1 MIQMQ
6 STLSAAD
13 NSGAKLMMCIKVLGG
28 SKRRYASIGDVMATK
43 DIKNQSAEELKQHLL
58 DLRKEQF
65 NLRMQKGSGQLT
77 QPHQLRRVRRD
88 IARTKFVLGDKK

>member
-1 MIQMQ
+1 M
-6 STLSAAD
+6 
-13 NSGAKLMMCIKVLGG
+13 
-28 SKRRYASIGDVMATK
+28 ASK
-43 DIKNQSAEELKQHLL
+43 DINQKSAEELKQDLL

-88 IARTKFVLGDKK
+88 IARTKFVLGAKK

>member
-1 MIQMQ
+1 M
-6 STLSAAD
+6 
-13 NSGAKLMMCIKVLGG
+13 
-28 SKRRYASIGDVMATK
+28 ASK
-43 DIKNQSAEELKQHLL
+43 DINQKSADELKQDLL

-88 IARTKFVLGDKK
+88 IARTKFVLGSKK

>member
-1 MIQMQ
+1 
-6 STLSAAD
+6 
-13 NSGAKLMMCIKVLGG
+13 
-28 SKRRYASIGDVMATK
+28 MATK
-43 DIKNQSAEELKQHLL
+43 ETKNQSAEELNQHLL

-88 IARTKFVLGDKK
+88 IARTKFVLGSKK

>member
-1 MIQMQ
+1 MGTKVKEI
-6 STLSAAD
+6 STTQTVD
-13 NSGAKLMMCIKVLGG
+13 
-28 SKRRYASIGDVMATK
+28 
-43 DIKNQSAEELKQHLL
+43 ELQQHLL

-88 IARTKFVLGDKK
+88 IARTKFVLGGKK